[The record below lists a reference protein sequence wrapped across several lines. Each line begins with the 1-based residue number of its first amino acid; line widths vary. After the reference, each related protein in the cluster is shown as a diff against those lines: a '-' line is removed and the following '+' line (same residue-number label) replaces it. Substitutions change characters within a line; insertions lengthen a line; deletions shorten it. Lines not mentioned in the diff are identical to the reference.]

1 MFDTA
6 FTLLGTPVTWLEVL
20 AFVLALANIACNVFE
35 IHWGWP
41 LTVVASGLYAWLF
54 FSSKLYGEAGVNVFF
69 ALTAVWGWSQW
80 LKGQYDDG
88 ETPLAIRRLT
98 RRGTVNAAIA
108 WVVLWV
114 ACAALLHSV
123 TDSDVV
129 WADGFVTAGSIV
141 GTFLLGRKFIA
152 NWPVWLVVNA
162 ASVGLFAY
170 KGLTLTVVLYTIFFG
185 LAIWGWV
192 GWQRRMTL
200 SLRASAHGSH
210 PA

>member
-20 AFVLALANIACNVFE
+20 AFVLGLANIACNVFE

-41 LTVVASGLYAWLF
+41 LTVIASGLYACLF
-54 FSSKLYGEAGVNVFF
+54 YVNKLYGEAGVNVFF
-69 ALTAVWGWSQW
+69 AVTAVWGWSQW

-88 ETPLAIRRLT
+88 ETPLVIRRLT
-98 RRGTVNAAIA
+98 RRGVGNAAAA
-108 WVVLWV
+108 WAVLWV
-114 ACAALLHSV
+114 VCATLLHSI

-141 GTFLLGRKFIA
+141 GTVLLARKFIA
-152 NWPVWLVVNA
+152 NWPVWLLVNA
-162 ASVGLFAY
+162 ASIALFAY

-192 GWQRRMTL
+192 GWHRRMAP
-200 SLRASAHGSH
+200 SLGALAHG
-210 PA
+210 AN